1 MLSLA
6 PSTDGDSGSAAL
18 EQRMRY
24 EIDAVATKQGVPL
37 NIILFQILFDD
48 VF

>member
-1 MLSLA
+1 MLTIA

-24 EIDAVATKQGVPL
+24 EIDAVTNHGVPP